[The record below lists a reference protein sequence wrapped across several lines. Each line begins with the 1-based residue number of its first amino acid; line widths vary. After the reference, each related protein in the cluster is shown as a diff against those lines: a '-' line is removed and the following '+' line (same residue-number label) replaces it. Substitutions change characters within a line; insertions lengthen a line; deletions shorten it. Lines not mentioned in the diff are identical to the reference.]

1 MHPFF
6 FAPEFEKESLSGV
19 RREEDFDIFFEVHQP
34 SPWRSQTTGP
44 TDSTD
49 ISKYQQL
56 STDINSYQQTSTDST
71 DINSYQQIIETM
83 DVLVDKPPIVQ
94 GLSHP
99 SPSSA
104 LQAPKCGVFHCRLGR
119 NRCFNFC
126 SEGDGWCWSSRKATK
141 I

>member
-1 MHPFF
+1 MVLNSPKNPKSDAPVF

-56 STDINSYQQTSTDST
+56 STDINSYQQLST
-71 DINSYQQIIETM
+71 DINSYQQISTAI
-83 DVLVDKPPIVQ
+83 
-94 GLSHP
+94 
-99 SPSSA
+99 
-104 LQAPKCGVFHCRLGR
+104 
-119 NRCFNFC
+119 NR
-126 SEGDGWCWSSRKATK
+126 
-141 I
+141 